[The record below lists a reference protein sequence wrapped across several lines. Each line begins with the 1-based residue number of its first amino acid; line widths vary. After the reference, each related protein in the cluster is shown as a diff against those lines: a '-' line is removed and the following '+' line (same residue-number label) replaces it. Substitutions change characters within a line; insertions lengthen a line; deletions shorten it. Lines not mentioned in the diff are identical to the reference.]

1 LSTLALIA
9 FILGANPSDKP
20 DLLKAVDC
28 SMRKLLYLT
37 FSMAIIAALATYA
50 MWAADRPVG
59 HYLSDLRIKL
69 AVDQGTP
76 ADRGNLLG
84 IQPELFPTDYQS
96 PERLH
101 RKLAAYLQ
109 KARDQGLL
117 NDKTVVVLPEHIG
130 TWLMVSG
137 EKDELYQ
144 ASTLKEAMNWLA
156 ASNPLKF
163 ARALISADG
172 GNRLD
177 DAHLRMK
184 AKTMARDYQDLFGG
198 LAKEFRVTLVA
209 GSIVLPE
216 PSIIDGALKIG
227 SGALYNSSVV
237 FSRDGVPLGQ
247 PQRQMYPVFSGPDA
261 IKDNADHLLNVVD
274 TPAGRLGVLIG
285 RDSWYPENY
294 RTLDDLGVQ
303 LVASPAFIA
312 GRGAW
317 ERPWRG
323 YRGAPT
329 PRSVMLKSGELSEGQ
344 AWRSLNLTA
353 KAPASQAIA
362 GMSVFLRGQFW
373 DQASAGQSFLSSN
386 GQQFADGNARG
397 ARLLNLWL

>member
-1 LSTLALIA
+1 
-9 FILGANPSDKP
+9 
-20 DLLKAVDC
+20 
-28 SMRKLLYLT
+28 MRKLLYLT
-37 FSMAIIAALATYA
+37 FSMALIAALTTYA

-59 HYLSDLRIKL
+59 HYLSDLRISL

-109 KARDQGLL
+109 KAREQGLL
-117 NDKTVVVLPEHIG
+117 NEKTIVVLPEHVG

-144 ASTLKEAMNWLA
+144 AATLKEAMNWLA
-156 ASNPLKF
+156 VSNPLKF
-163 ARALISADG
+163 VRALISAEG

-184 AKTMARDYQDLFGG
+184 AKAMARDYQALFGG
-198 LAKEFRVTLVA
+198 LAKEFHVTLVA

-216 PSIIDGALKIG
+216 PSVIDGTLKIG
-227 SGALYNSSVV
+227 RGALYNSSVV
-237 FSRDGVPLGQ
+237 FNRDGQPIGQ
-247 PQRQMYPVFSGPDA
+247 PQRQMYPVFADQNA
-261 IKDNADHLLNVVD
+261 IKANGEHSLNVVE

-294 RTLDDLGVQ
+294 RKLDDQSVQ
-303 LVASPAFIA
+303 LVAVPAFVA
-312 GRGAW
+312 GRGSW

-323 YRGAPT
+323 YRGSST
-329 PRSVMLKSGELSEGQ
+329 PASVNIKSGELSEGQ
-344 AWRSLNLTA
+344 AWQRLTLSTQ
-353 KAPASQAIA
+353 APASQATA

-373 DQASAGQSFLSSN
+373 DQGSAGQSFLNSN

>member
-1 LSTLALIA
+1 
-9 FILGANPSDKP
+9 
-20 DLLKAVDC
+20 
-28 SMRKLLYLT
+28 MRKLLYLT
-37 FSMAIIAALATYA
+37 FSMALIAALTTYA

-59 HYLSDLRIKL
+59 HYLSDLRIDL

-76 ADRGNLLG
+76 ADHGNLLG

-96 PERLH
+96 SERLH

-109 KARDQGLL
+109 KAQEQGLL
-117 NDKTVVVLPEHIG
+117 NEKTIVVLPEHIG

-144 ASTLKEAMNWLA
+144 ANTLKDAMNWLA
-156 ASNPLKF
+156 VSNPLKF
-163 ARALISADG
+163 ARALIAAKG
-172 GNRLD
+172 ENRVD

-184 AKTMARDYQDLFGG
+184 AKDMAKDYQALFGG

-216 PSIIDGALKIG
+216 PSVIDGTLKIG
-227 SGALYNSSVV
+227 RGALFNSSVV
-237 FSRDGVPLGQ
+237 FDRDGLPIGQ
-247 PQRQMYPVFSGPDA
+247 PQRQMHPVFDQSDVIAANGEHD
-261 IKDNADHLLNVVD
+261 LNVVD

-285 RDSWYPENY
+285 SDSWYPDNY
-294 RTLDDLGVQ
+294 RKLDSQGAQ
-303 LVASPAFIA
+303 LIAVPAYVA

-317 ERPWRG
+317 DKPWRG
-323 YRGAPT
+323 YKGLTT
-329 PRSVMLKSGELSEGQ
+329 PSSISLKAGELSEGQ
-344 AWRSLNLTA
+344 AWQRLTLTA
-353 KAPASQAIA
+353 QPPSSQAIA

-373 DQASAGQSFLSSN
+373 DKGSAGQSFLSSN
-386 GQQFADGNARG
+386 GQHFADGNAHG